1 MLQTSAAPDKGKQ
14 LGPRPLGLTLA
25 TALVIGNMIGSGI
38 ILLPASLGDYRA
50 WGLVGWAFT
59 AVGAFLLAWVFARLA
74 SAYPRTGG
82 PYAYSRRAFGDFV
95 GFQTAWGYW
104 IAAWLGNV
112 VIATGFVSYLGRF
125 WDTMAGSSTS
135 DHVAQAGVA
144 IGAIWLLTFV
154 NLLGIRQAGVVQ
166 AATTLLKALPLAAI
180 AFVGIFWIEASNF
193 TWNQVAESSNL
204 RAFSGAAALTL
215 WAFIGLES
223 ATVPAESVRDPA
235 RNVRRATLLGTGI
248 TAVIY
253 LLGMVA
259 VMGILAPNDL
269 AASGAPFA
277 DAAEQIW
284 GGTAGDLVAI
294 GAIISAF
301 GCLNGWILLQ
311 GQMPYAAARD
321 NLFPASFG
329 KLNRAGVPAFGI
341 VASSVLLTLAVIP
354 SYNSSTTE
362 RFTDFVFLATTT
374 TVIAYLYG
382 VASQLVLFVTDRKRF
397 PMKRIATDMTLA
409 VLAVAYSIYLLYGA
423 GYRYTTWAF
432 MVVAAG
438 FPVYAYLKWQAGK
451 LHPELLHPE
460 GAEELPLEEL
470 RVPETTAPSM

>member
-1 MLQTSAAPDKGKQ
+1 MLEKTAARKQ
-14 LGPRPLGLTLA
+14 AKPLGLGLA
-25 TALVIGNMIGSGI
+25 IALVIGNMIGSGI
-38 ILLPASLGDYRA
+38 ILLPASLADYRL
-50 WGLVGWAFT
+50 WGLVGWGFT
-59 AVGAFLLAWVFARLA
+59 AVGAFLLAWVFARL
-74 SAYPRTGG
+74 SRAYPKTGG

-112 VIATGFVSYLGRF
+112 VIATGFVSYLGHF
-125 WDTMAGSSTS
+125 WDPMAGSTTGN
-135 DHVAQAGVA
+135 HIAQAAVA
-144 IGAIWLLTFV
+144 MAAIWVLTFV
-154 NLLGIRQAGVVQ
+154 NILGLRQAGIVQ
-166 AATTLLKALPLAAI
+166 AVTTLLKTLPLAAI
-180 AFVGIFWIEASNF
+180 AFVGIFWIESSNF
-193 TWNQVAESSNL
+193 TWNQVAEGSDL
-204 RAFSGAAALTL
+204 RAFAGAAALTL

-223 ATVPAESVRDPA
+223 ATVPAESVRDPEK
-235 RNVRRATLLGTGI
+235 NVRRATLIGTGI

-259 VMGILAPNDL
+259 VMGIIAPNDL

-277 DAAEQIW
+277 DAADKIW
-284 GGTAGDLVAI
+284 GGTAGDLVAV

-321 NLFPASFG
+321 NLFPEAFG

-341 VASSVLLTLAVIP
+341 IASSVLMTIAIIP
-354 SYNSSTTE
+354 TYNSSTTQ

-397 PMKRIATDMTLA
+397 AMKRIATDMTLT

-451 LHPELLHPE
+451 KHPELLHPE
-460 GAEELPLEEL
+460 GTVELPEEFHAL
-470 RVPETTAPSM
+470 ETTATSTR

>member
-1 MLQTSAAPDKGKQ
+1 VTQPTAVLSHAQPK
-14 LGPRPLGLTLA
+14 PLSLWLA

-38 ILLPASLGDYRA
+38 ILLPASLAGYRA
-50 WGLVGWAFT
+50 WSLVGWGFT

-74 SAYPRTGG
+74 QAYPKTGG
-82 PYAYSRRAFGDFV
+82 PYAYSRKAFGDFV

-112 VIATGFVSYLGRF
+112 VIATGFVSYSGRF
-125 WDTMAGSSTS
+125 WHTMAGSSTG
-135 DHVAQAGVA
+135 DHIAQAGLA
-144 IGAIWLLTFV
+144 IAAIWLLTFV
-154 NLLGIRQAGVVQ
+154 NVLGIRQAGVVQ
-166 AATTLLKALPLAAI
+166 AATTVLKTLPLAAI
-180 AFVGIFWIEASNF
+180 AVVGIFWIQASNF
-193 TWNQVAESSNL
+193 PFHPESGSNMS
-204 RAFSGAAALTL
+204 AFSGAAALTL

-223 ATVPAESVRDPA
+223 ATIPAESVVNA
-235 RNVRRATLLGTGI
+235 KRNVRRATLLGTAI

-259 VMGILAPNDL
+259 VVGIIAPADL
-269 AASGAPFA
+269 GSSTAPFA
-277 DAAEQIW
+277 DAAQKIW
-284 GGTAGDLVAI
+284 GSTAGDLVAI
-294 GAIISAF
+294 GAIVSAF

-321 NLFPASFG
+321 NLFPKSFA

-341 VASSVLLTLAVIP
+341 VASSVLLTLAIIP

-374 TVIAYLYG
+374 TIIAYLYG
-382 VASQLVLFVTDRKRF
+382 VASQMVLFVTDRKRF
-397 PMKRIATDMTLA
+397 PMKRVATDMTLA
-409 VLAVAYSIYLLYGA
+409 ALAVAYSIYLLFGA

-438 FPVYAYLKWQAGK
+438 FPVYAWLRYQAGK
-451 LHPELLHPE
+451 EHPELLHTE
-460 GAEELPLEEL
+460 DAEP
-470 RVPETTAPSM
+470 VVVETEDRTLVSV

>member
-1 MLQTSAAPDKGKQ
+1 MLQPTAVKSHAQSAK
-14 LGPRPLGLTLA
+14 PLSLPLA

-38 ILLPASLGDYRA
+38 ILLPASLAGYRA
-50 WGLVGWAFT
+50 WSVVGWGFT

-74 SAYPRTGG
+74 RAYPKTGG
-82 PYAYSRRAFGDFV
+82 PYAYSRKAFGDFV

-112 VIATGFVSYLGRF
+112 VIATGFVSYTGRF
-125 WDTMAGSSTS
+125 WDTMAGSSTG
-135 DHVAQAGVA
+135 DHVAQAGLA
-144 IGAIWLLTFV
+144 IAAIWLLTFV
-154 NLLGIRQAGVVQ
+154 NVLGIRQAGVVQ
-166 AATTLLKALPLAAI
+166 AATTVLKTLPLAAI
-180 AFVGIFWIEASNF
+180 AVVGIFWIQASNF
-193 TWNQVAESSNL
+193 SFHPESGSNMS
-204 RAFSGAAALTL
+204 AFSGAAALTL

-223 ATVPAESVRDPA
+223 ATIPAESVVDPA

-248 TAVIY
+248 TAIIY

-259 VMGILAPNDL
+259 VVGIIAPADL
-269 AASGAPFA
+269 GASTAPFA
-277 DAAEQIW
+277 DAADKIW

-321 NLFPASFG
+321 HLFPKSFA
-329 KLNRAGVPAFGI
+329 KLNAAGVPAFGI
-341 VASSVLLTLAVIP
+341 IVSSVLLTLAIIP
-354 SYNSSTTE
+354 SYNSSTTQ

-374 TVIAYLYG
+374 TIIAYLYG
-382 VASQLVLFVTDRKRF
+382 VASQMVLFVTDRKRF
-397 PMKRIATDMTLA
+397 QMKRVATDMTLA
-409 VLAVAYSIYLLYGA
+409 VLAVAYSIYLLFGA

-438 FPVYAYLKWQAGK
+438 FPVYAWLKYQTGK
-451 LHPELLHPE
+451 EHPEILHTE
-460 GAEELPLEEL
+460 GAEVET
-470 RVPETTAPSM
+470 PEARTPVSV